1 MGHTPPPRLT
11 DLRCVCCGVATGW
24 HDTGVGARHGGRAT
38 GRATTVGGNVLTVT
52 SYRETQASE
61 KRDDEVRHSR
71 SLRSRICVISRTRF
85 DTTYGSLRLPLE
97 RKAESGPRT
106 GDTTER
112 YLSVSA
118 ERCPYSVQTLIHS
131 DSKSAQC
138 VSLSSRSVR
147 LSNAVITRW
156 LWLGMGFR
164 LSTRLRKDPQNQLGR
179 PRHPHPL
186 RRARWEQPRTLARSP
201 GHRSGWAWRRAG
213 RADAA

>member
-1 MGHTPPPRLT
+1 MQH
-11 DLRCVCCGVATGW
+11 
-24 HDTGVGARHGGRAT
+24 GARAAGAPRGAKPKRHSFGNKRERAT
-38 GRATTVGGNVLTVT
+38 
-52 SYRETQASE
+52 EKQASE
-61 KRDDEVRHSR
+61 KRDDEVCAT
-71 SLRSRICVISRTRF
+71 LGLYQRSRIRVTSRTRF
-85 DTTYGSLRLPLE
+85 DTTYDCPWSGKRRTE
-97 RKAESGPRT
+97 ESGQGRQQR
-106 GDTTER
+106 D
-112 YLSVSA
+112 LSVSA

-147 LSNAVITRW
+147 MSNAVITRW

-213 RADAA
+213 REGAA